1 MNGSQM
7 HLALTHV
14 PVVLSLVGLVVLIV
28 GLLKRNDTLTKTA
41 FYLLV
46 FAGITAIPVF
56 FTGEGAEETIEHLP
70 GVSEN
75 VIEKHEA
82 LAKVAFGLV
91 GAAAIVSLVGILF
104 YRQAAIRR
112 AIGPLV
118 LILAFAT
125 SVIMVVTAHLGG
137 QVRHTEIR
145 SGFEVQTESKINTT
159 VSNDGADATGKPE

>member
-14 PVVLSLVGLVVLIV
+14 PVVLSIV
-28 GLLKRNDTLTKTA
+28 GFVVMIVALLKKNDMLTKTA
-41 FYLLV
+41 LYFLL
-46 FAGITAIPVF
+46 FAGVSAVPVF

-91 GAAAIVSLVGILF
+91 VAAAIVSLIGLLF

-112 AIGPLV
+112 AIRPLV

-125 SVIMVVTAHLGG
+125 SVIMVVTAHFGG

-145 SGFEVQTESKINTT
+145 SGFEVQTENGTNNTGQSKLNE
-159 VSNDGADATGKPE
+159 DKD

>member
-14 PVVLSLVGLVVLIV
+14 PVVLSIVGLVVMIV
-28 GLLKRNDTLTKTA
+28 ALLKKNDTLTKTA
-41 FYLLV
+41 LYFLL
-46 FAGITAIPVF
+46 FAGVSAVPVF
-56 FTGEGAEETIEHLP
+56 FTGEGAEEAIEHLP

-91 GAAAIVSLVGILF
+91 VAAAIVSLIGLLF
-104 YRQAAIRR
+104 YRQVAIRR
-112 AIGPLV
+112 AIRPLV

-125 SVIMVVTAHLGG
+125 SVIMVVTAHFGG

-145 SGFEVQTESKINTT
+145 SGFEVQTENGTNNTGQSKLNE
-159 VSNDGADATGKPE
+159 DKD

>member
-1 MNGSQM
+1 M
-7 HLALTHV
+7 L
-14 PVVLSLVGLVVLIV
+14 
-28 GLLKRNDTLTKTA
+28 
-41 FYLLV
+41 
-46 FAGITAIPVF
+46 FAGVSAVPVF
-56 FTGEGAEETIEHLP
+56 FTGEGAEEAIEHLP

-91 GAAAIVSLVGILF
+91 VAAAIVSLIGLLF

-112 AIGPLV
+112 AIRPLV

-125 SVIMVVTAHLGG
+125 SVIMVVTAHFGG

-145 SGFEVQTESKINTT
+145 SGFEVQTENGTNNTGQSKLNE
-159 VSNDGADATGKPE
+159 DKD